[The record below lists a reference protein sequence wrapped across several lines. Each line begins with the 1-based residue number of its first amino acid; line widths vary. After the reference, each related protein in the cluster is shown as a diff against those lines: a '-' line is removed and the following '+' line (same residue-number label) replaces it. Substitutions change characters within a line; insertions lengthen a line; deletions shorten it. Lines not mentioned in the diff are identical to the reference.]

1 MKTRKRLI
9 KKTLLVAVLSL
20 LLAGLAC
27 LPYMQSY
34 AGGTVTVNV
43 GNQDSWPSGTEFTFE
58 LYKVGEYG
66 HDDKGMSIFNLDE
79 KYAGVAGVSQKLAT
93 ASSYDQGTTSDK
105 NWSQSWLD
113 TANTLATYINGM
125 SSGKPEAQTATA
137 TFGNDGK
144 ASFNITVNKGNGL
157 YLLVGKSKEIGGKL
171 WTPQP
176 MSVSVLDGNKTITF
190 DNSLGVK
197 MISRDIVYDHN
208 VVKKWEGDGDVSA
221 YVRPDK
227 VAVKIM
233 YGSTP
238 VDTVILDKNSGYSFS
253 WKHKVHYSSGAD
265 AADSA
270 DDEIVSIGYIKINKD
285 GTEAQEVTITPA
297 AGDAG
302 WSVVEIRDESEITDA
317 DAKKQ
322 APMLRSYNTT
332 YLPQQVTDETESFT
346 ITNKYVCKMLK
357 LKKTIDG
364 YVDDGQNVAFSFKIT
379 GKDAKDNVIY
389 TNHIGISFEKNEGV
403 TKEAVLNNIPAAVE
417 SIEVI
422 EEYSGNYE
430 QVGKIKITEITKTDS
445 DGGTAYVIGWQAEA
459 NNKHSGHGPGGGVVN
474 KYDHGN
480 KPVQDGGSEPKPSTQ
495 DDNSEQGSEDND

>member
-9 KKTLLVAVLSL
+9 KKTLLVAVLTL

-27 LPYMQSY
+27 LPQMKSY

-66 HDDKGMSIFNLDE
+66 HDVNGKVIFNLDD
-79 KYAGVAGVSQKLAT
+79 KYADAGVSQKLAT

-105 NWSQSWLD
+105 DWSQDWLD
-113 TANTLATYINGM
+113 TANTLATYINSM

-137 TFGNDGK
+137 TFGDDGK

-176 MSVSVLDGNKTITF
+176 MFVSVLDDDKTITF

-197 MISRDIVYDHN
+197 MISRDIVFDHN
-208 VVKKWEGDGDVSA
+208 VVKMWEGDGDVSD

-233 YGSTP
+233 YGSTL
-238 VDTVILDKNSGYSFS
+238 VDTVILDKESGYSFS

-265 AADSA
+265 AATST
-270 DDEIVSIGYIKINKD
+270 DDEVVSIDYIINAD
-285 GTEAQEVTITPA
+285 GTETVKKNFKPV

-302 WSVVEIRDESEITDA
+302 WSVVEIRDEDEIPDA

-346 ITNKYVCKMLK
+346 ITNEYVSKMLK

-364 YVDDGQNVAFSFKIT
+364 YVDDGQNVAFSFKIV
-379 GKDAKDNVIY
+379 GRDSNNKVIY

-403 TKEAVLNNIPAAVE
+403 TKEAVLNNIPVAVE
-417 SIEVI
+417 TIEVT
-422 EEYSGNYE
+422 EEYSGNY
-430 QVGKIKITEITKTDS
+430 VLDGDITITEITKTDS

-474 KYDHGN
+474 KYEHGQS
-480 KPVQDGGSEPKPSTQ
+480 PVQDGGSEPA
-495 DDNSEQGSEDND
+495 SEDND

>member
-9 KKTLLVAVLSL
+9 KITLLVAVLTL

-27 LPYMQSY
+27 LPQMQSY

-66 HDDKGMSIFNLDE
+66 HDADGMSVFNLDD
-79 KYAGVAGVSQKLAT
+79 KYAEAGVSQKLAT

-105 NWSQSWLD
+105 DWSQNWLD
-113 TANTLATYINGM
+113 TANTLATYINSM
-125 SSGKPEAQTATA
+125 TSGKPEAQTATA

-144 ASFNITVNKGNGL
+144 ASFSITVNKGNGL

-176 MSVSVLDGNKTITF
+176 MFVSVLDDNKTITF

-197 MISRDIVYDHN
+197 MISRDIVFDHN
-208 VVKKWEGDGDVSA
+208 VVKMWEGDGDVSD

-233 YGSTP
+233 YGSTL
-238 VDTVILDKNSGYSFS
+238 VDTVILDKKNGYSFS
-253 WKHKVHYSSGAD
+253 WKHKAHYSSGAD
-265 AADSA
+265 AAAST
-270 DDEIVSIGYIKINKD
+270 DDEIVSIGYIKINED
-285 GTEAQEVTITPA
+285 GSEAQEVKITPA

-302 WSVVEIRDESEITDA
+302 WSVVEIRDESQITDA

-332 YLPQQVTDETESFT
+332 YLPQQVTDETETFT

-364 YVDDGQNVAFSFKIT
+364 YVDDGQNVAFSFKIV
-379 GKDAKDNVIY
+379 GKDSNNKEIY

-403 TKEAVLNNIPAAVE
+403 TKEAVLNNIPVAVE
-417 SIEVI
+417 TIEVT
-422 EEYSGNYE
+422 EEYSGNYV
-430 QVGKIKITEITKTDS
+430 QDGPIKITEITKTDS
-445 DGGTAYVIGWQAEA
+445 DGGTAYVVGWQAEA
-459 NNKHSGHGPGGGVVN
+459 NNKHNGHGPGGGVVN
-474 KYDHGN
+474 KYEHGQS
-480 KPVQDGGSEPKPSTQ
+480 PVQDGGSEPAA
-495 DDNSEQGSEDND
+495 EDND